1 MPQEEEAEL
10 KAFLEALYRMEQEG
24 DFQQKAAAKAFIPYI
39 QQAWIPAQRY
49 DAVVANP
56 PYMGGKGMNS
66 ELKEF
71 AKNNFPDSKADLFA
85 MFMQNAFS
93 LLKENGFNA
102 QVNMQSWMFL
112 SSYEALRNWLLDNK
126 TFITMAHLGARA
138 FGQISGEVVQTTAR
152 VIKNQHSERYQPV
165 FF

>member
-39 QQAWIPAQRY
+39 QQAWITAQRY

-102 QVNMQSWMFL
+102 QVNMQSWMFCQVMKHYVTGYWTIKHL
-112 SSYEALRNWLLDNK
+112 LRWHIWELGLLGK
-126 TFITMAHLGARA
+126 FL
-138 FGQISGEVVQTTAR
+138 
-152 VIKNQHSERYQPV
+152 ERLYRQLHG
-165 FF
+165 

>member
-1 MPQEEEAEL
+1 IQVPQEEEAEL

-39 QQAWIPAQRY
+39 QQAWILAQRY

-85 MFMQNAFS
+85 MF
-93 LLKENGFNA
+93 
-102 QVNMQSWMFL
+102 
-112 SSYEALRNWLLDNK
+112 
-126 TFITMAHLGARA
+126 
-138 FGQISGEVVQTTAR
+138 
-152 VIKNQHSERYQPV
+152 
-165 FF
+165 